1 MTTNASNQPAPTAT
15 SKSGVEHGTPNAASI
30 GFRDFYSNHF
40 LPEHQ
45 HPINV
50 ALHVFGTVAGLVFAC
65 AALVSSM
72 PYLVLLFPVVHAVP
86 GLVGHRLFERN
97 AAVGDVRVLRK
108 DFSPL
113 WFIVADHVMTFD
125 LLRAGLRRLFRGTW

>member
-1 MTTNASNQPAPTAT
+1 MTTNTTNQPTSTST
-15 SKSGVEHGTPNAASI
+15 SKSAAEPGITTAAHI
-30 GFRDFYSNHF
+30 GFRDFYRNHF

-45 HPINV
+45 QAANV
-50 ALHVFGTVAGLVFAC
+50 ALHVFGTVAGIVFVGAVM
-65 AALVSSM
+65 ASLM

-97 AAVGDVRVLRK
+97 AVVGDVRVLRK

-113 WFIVADHVMTFD
+113 WFIAANHVMTLD
-125 LLRAGLRRLFRGTW
+125 LLRAGLSGLVSRR